1 MSEPDR
7 KIKIEMP
14 KPRPWKFY
22 PKGRIPKSRLKG
34 AQTKPIA
41 VIMEEASHD

>member
-1 MSEPDR
+1 MSETDR

-14 KPRPWKFY
+14 KSRPWKFY
-22 PKGRIPKSRLKG
+22 PKGKIPKSRLKG

-41 VIMEEASHD
+41 VIVEEASHD

>member
-1 MSEPDR
+1 MNEPDR

-34 AQTKPIA
+34 AQTKPPA